1 MKKKKL
7 LIILGI
13 IVITFMVIGVSYAY
27 YIKTFSQV
35 NSNVVKTK
43 CLNLSLTNEKN
54 DIKLDEQYPIPDS
67 EGKKLVPYQFTITN
81 ICEQFISY
89 NVNLEALEGTT
100 MDSNAIK
107 VMVNNEAPVNLATLN
122 TAQTSINNS
131 VESRTLVTG
140 SLGSGD
146 SVDYAIRLWMDY
158 GDSADL
164 SSMNKVF
171 NSKVVVTATLGTYKP
186 SNYVTTLHDAI
197 LINEYGVTDVDNAIK
212 KIESKGTPDL
222 SQTAPI
228 VLWQEQKMESAEL
241 KISKPDISVI
251 NDKSNTQVS
260 NLTESDTKIR
270 LYRHKSFNEKTA
282 RYTLSDYIVVD
293 PTTLDYSSNNTY
305 YIAEESIRYNT
316 ETGKLY
322 SNITAVSSNVYE
334 VVGAQKYS
342 STSTWNNENYSSITY
357 KLQTNILDEIELESD
372 KSDKGLYSS
381 TDDYGKTYYYRGNVA
396 NNNVIFAGYQWQIVR
411 INGDG
416 SIRLLYNGI
425 KGDNSDTKKSIN
437 NKFYKF
443 NDVDGNPT
451 YVGYK
456 FGNVNS
462 KLYDEV
468 HANNYSS
475 SIKSILDVWYIDN
488 IENMGYDKYISTES
502 AFCGDRTLYGG
513 SGGDGINLGKDTRF
527 GAYQRFR
534 NSNVI
539 FYCPNKERDLY
550 TMSSAKIGNKSLDY
564 PIGLITSDEIIFS
577 GINGVGK
584 NKYAWSYSSE
594 DYWTMSP
601 AYSSGAGRQ
610 LLWSL
615 NLSGMVVHSWN
626 TYELATRP
634 VINLKADVKISG
646 GIGTIND
653 PYIIK
658 TE

>member
-7 LIILGI
+7 IIILGVIMI
-13 IVITFMVIGVSYAY
+13 IFTAIGISYAY
-27 YIKTFSQV
+27 YIKSYSQE
-35 NSNVVKTK
+35 NSNIAKTK
-43 CLNLSLTNEKN
+43 CLNLSITNEKN
-54 DIKLDEQYPIPDS
+54 GIKLDEQYPIPDS
-67 EGKKLVPYQFTITN
+67 EGKKLTPYQFTITN
-81 ICEQFISY
+81 TCEQFISY

-107 VMVNNEAPVNLATLN
+107 VMVNNEAPVNLATLD
-122 TAQTSINNS
+122 TTQTSINNS

-158 GDSADL
+158 GDSVDL

-171 NSKVVVTATLGTYKP
+171 NSKVVVTATIGTYKP

-197 LINEYGVTDVDNAIK
+197 LVNEYGVTDVDNAIK
-212 KIESKGTPDL
+212 RIESKGTPDL

-228 VLWQEQKMESAEL
+228 VLWQEQKMGSAEL

-251 NDKSNTQVS
+251 NDKANTQVS

-282 RYTLSDYIVVD
+282 RYILSDYIVVD
-293 PTTLDYSSNNTY
+293 PTTLNFDSNSTY
-305 YIAEESIRYNT
+305 YFADESIRYNT
-316 ETGKLY
+316 ETGRLY
-322 SNITAVSSNVYE
+322 SNINDVSSIVYE
-334 VVGAQKYS
+334 VIGAEKYS
-342 STSTWNNENYSSITY
+342 SISIWNNESYSSVTY
-357 KLQTNILDEIELESD
+357 KLQTTILNEIELESD
-372 KSDKGLYSS
+372 KSDKGLYESN
-381 TDDYGKTYYYRGNVA
+381 DDYGKTYYYRGNVA
-396 NNNVIFAGYQWQIVR
+396 NNNVMFAGYQWQIVR

-416 SIRLLYNGI
+416 TIRLLYNGLQ
-425 KGDNSDTKKSIN
+425 GDNSDTKKSIN
-437 NKFYKF
+437 NKHYKF

-451 YVGYK
+451 YVGYMY
-456 FGNVNS
+456 GNVNS

-475 SIKSILDVWYIDN
+475 SIKEVLDEWYKNN
-488 IENMGYDKYISTES
+488 IENMGYGKYISTDS
-502 AFCGDRTLYGG
+502 TFCGDRTLYDD

-539 FYCPNKERDLY
+539 FYCPNMERDLY
-550 TMSSAKIGNKSLDY
+550 TMTSAKIGNKSLNY

-577 GINGVGK
+577 GINGLGK

-610 LLWSL
+610 LLWSP
-615 NLSGMVVHSWN
+615 NLSGVVVHSWS

-634 VINLKADVKISG
+634 VINLKADVKISR

>member
-1 MKKKKL
+1 MKKKILYFFSLLFIL
-7 LIILGI
+7 LIVLRA
-13 IVITFMVIGVSYAY
+13 SYAY
-27 YIKTFSQV
+27 YIKSYSQE
-35 NSNVVKTK
+35 NSNIVKTK
-43 CLNLSLTNEKN
+43 CLNLSITNEKN
-54 DIKLDEQYPIPDS
+54 DIMLDEQYPIPDS
-67 EGKKLVPYQFTITN
+67 EGKKLTPYQFTITN
-81 ICEQFISY
+81 TCEQFISY
-89 NVNLEALEGTT
+89 NVNLEALEETT

-107 VMVNNEAPVNLATLN
+107 VMVNNEAPVNLATLD

-146 SVDYAIRLWMDY
+146 SVDYALRLWMDY
-158 GDSADL
+158 GDSVDL

-171 NSKVVVTATLGTYKP
+171 NSKVVVTATIGTYKP
-186 SNYVTTLHDAI
+186 SNYVSTLHDAI
-197 LINEYGVTDVDNAIK
+197 LVNEYGVTDVDNAIS
-212 KIESKGTPDL
+212 KIEAKGTPDL

-228 VLWQEQKMESAEL
+228 VLWQEQKMGSAEL

-251 NDKSNTQVS
+251 NDKANTQVS

-282 RYTLSDYIVVD
+282 RYTLSDYVVVD
-293 PTTLDYSSNNTY
+293 PTTLDYSSNKTY
-305 YIAEESIRYNT
+305 YFAGESIGYNI

-322 SNITAVSSNVYE
+322 SNIYDTSSTVYE
-334 VVGAQKYS
+334 VIGAEKYS
-342 STSTWNNENYSSITY
+342 SISIWNNESYSSVTY
-357 KLQTNILDEIELESD
+357 KLQTTILNEIELESD
-372 KSDKGLYSS
+372 KSDKGIYESN
-381 TDDYGKTYYYRGNVA
+381 DDYGKTYYYRGNVA
-396 NNNVIFAGYQWQIVR
+396 NNNVMFAGYQWQIVR

-416 SIRLLYNGI
+416 TIRLLYNGLQ
-425 KGDNSDTKKSIN
+425 GDNSDTKKSIN
-437 NKFYKF
+437 NKHYKF

-451 YVGYK
+451 YVGYMY
-456 FGNVNS
+456 GNVNS

-475 SIKSILDVWYIDN
+475 SIKEVLDEWYKNN
-488 IENMGYDKYISTES
+488 IENMGYGKYISTDS
-502 AFCGDRTLYGG
+502 TFCGDRTLYDD

-539 FYCPNKERDLY
+539 FYCPNMERDLY
-550 TMSSAKIGNKSLDY
+550 TMTSAKIGNKFLNY

-577 GINGVGK
+577 GINGLGK

-610 LLWSL
+610 LLWSS
-615 NLSGMVVHSWN
+615 NLSGIVVHSWS

-634 VINLKADVKISG
+634 VINLKTDVKISG

-653 PYIIK
+653 PYVME

>member
-7 LIILGI
+7 IIILGVIMI
-13 IVITFMVIGVSYAY
+13 IFTAIGISYAY
-27 YIKTFSQV
+27 YIKSYSQE
-35 NSNVVKTK
+35 NSNIAKTK
-43 CLNLSLTNEKN
+43 CLNLSITNEKN

-67 EGKKLVPYQFTITN
+67 EGKKLTPYQFTITN
-81 ICEQFISY
+81 TCEQFISY
-89 NVNLEALEGTT
+89 SVNLEALEGTT
-100 MDSNAIK
+100 MNSNAIK
-107 VMVNNEAPVNLATLN
+107 VMVNNEAPVNLATLD
-122 TAQTSINNS
+122 TTQTSINNS

-158 GDSADL
+158 EDSVDL

-171 NSKVVVTATLGTYKP
+171 NSKVVVTATIGTYKP

-197 LINEYGVTDVDNAIK
+197 LVNEYGVTDVDNAIK
-212 KIESKGTPDL
+212 RIESKGTPDL

-228 VLWQEQKMESAEL
+228 VLWQEQKMGSAEL

-251 NDKSNTQVS
+251 NDKANTQVS

-293 PTTLDYSSNNTY
+293 PTTLNFDSNSTY
-305 YIAEESIRYNT
+305 YFADESIRYNT
-316 ETGKLY
+316 ETGRLY
-322 SNITAVSSNVYE
+322 SNINDVSSIVYE
-334 VVGAQKYS
+334 VIGAEKYS
-342 STSTWNNENYSSITY
+342 SISIWNNESYSSVTY
-357 KLQTNILDEIELESD
+357 KLQTTILNEIELESD
-372 KSDKGLYSS
+372 KSDKGLYESN
-381 TDDYGKTYYYRGNVA
+381 DDYGKTYYYRGNVA
-396 NNNVIFAGYQWQIVR
+396 NNNVMFAGYQWQIVR

-416 SIRLLYNGI
+416 TIRLLYNGLQ
-425 KGDNSDTKKSIN
+425 GDNSDTKKSIN
-437 NKFYKF
+437 NKHYKF

-451 YVGYK
+451 YVGYMY
-456 FGNVNS
+456 GNVNS

-475 SIKSILDVWYIDN
+475 SIKEVLDEWYKNN
-488 IENMGYDKYISTES
+488 IENMGYGKYISTDS
-502 AFCGDRTLYGG
+502 TFCGDRTLYDD

-539 FYCPNKERDLY
+539 FYCPNMARDLY
-550 TMSSAKIGNKSLDY
+550 TMTSAKIGNKLLNY

-577 GINGVGK
+577 GINGLGK

-610 LLWSL
+610 LLWSS
-615 NLSGMVVHSWN
+615 NLSGIVVHSWS
-626 TYELATRP
+626 TFELATRP

>member
-7 LIILGI
+7 IIILGVIMI
-13 IVITFMVIGVSYAY
+13 IFTAIGISYAY
-27 YIKTFSQV
+27 YIKSYSQE
-35 NSNVVKTK
+35 NSNIAKTK
-43 CLNLSLTNEKN
+43 CLNLSITNEKN
-54 DIKLDEQYPIPDS
+54 DIKLEEQYPIPDS
-67 EGKKLVPYQFTITN
+67 EGKKLTPYQFTITN
-81 ICEQFISY
+81 TCEQFISY

-100 MDSNAIK
+100 MNSNAIK
-107 VMVNNEAPVNLATLN
+107 VMVNNEAPVNLATLD
-122 TAQTSINNS
+122 TTQTSINNS

-158 GDSADL
+158 GDSVDL

-171 NSKVVVTATLGTYKP
+171 NSKVIVTATIGTYKP

-197 LINEYGVTDVDNAIK
+197 LVNEYGVTDVDNAIK
-212 KIESKGTPDL
+212 RIESKGTPDL

-228 VLWQEQKMESAEL
+228 VLWQEQKMGSAEL

-251 NDKSNTQVS
+251 NDKANTQVS

-293 PTTLDYSSNNTY
+293 PTTLNFDSNSTY
-305 YIAEESIRYNT
+305 YFADESIRYNT
-316 ETGKLY
+316 ETGRLY
-322 SNITAVSSNVYE
+322 SNINDVSSIVYE
-334 VVGAQKYS
+334 VIGAEKYS
-342 STSTWNNENYSSITY
+342 SISIWNNESYSSVTY
-357 KLQTNILDEIELESD
+357 KLQTTILNEIELESD
-372 KSDKGLYSS
+372 KSDKGLYESN
-381 TDDYGKTYYYRGNVA
+381 DDYGKTYYYRGNVA
-396 NNNVIFAGYQWQIVR
+396 NNNVMFAGYQWQIVR

-416 SIRLLYNGI
+416 TIRLLYNGLQ
-425 KGDNSDTKKSIN
+425 GDNSDTKKSIN
-437 NKFYKF
+437 NKHYKF

-451 YVGYK
+451 YVGYMY
-456 FGNVNS
+456 GNVNS

-475 SIKSILDVWYIDN
+475 SIKEVLDEWYKNN
-488 IENMGYDKYISTES
+488 IENMGYGKYISTDS
-502 AFCGDRTLYGG
+502 TFCGDRTLYDD

-539 FYCPNKERDLY
+539 FYCPNMERDLY
-550 TMSSAKIGNKSLDY
+550 TMTSAKIGNKSLNY

-577 GINGVGK
+577 GINGLGK

-610 LLWSL
+610 LLWSS
-615 NLSGMVVHSWN
+615 NLSGIVVHSWS

-653 PYIIK
+653 PYVIE

>member
-7 LIILGI
+7 IVILGI

-35 NSNVVKTK
+35 NSNIVKTK
-43 CLNLSLTNEKN
+43 CLNLNISNEKN
-54 DIKLDEQYPIPDS
+54 DIKLEEQFPIPDS
-67 EGKKLVPYQFTITN
+67 EGKKLTPYQFTITN
-81 ICEQFISY
+81 TCEQFISY
-89 NVNLEALEGTT
+89 NVNLEALDGTT
-100 MDSNAIK
+100 MDSKAIK
-107 VMVNNEAPVNLATLN
+107 VMVNNEAPVNLATLD
-122 TAQTSINNS
+122 TAQTSIDNS
-131 VESRTLVTG
+131 VEARTLATG

-146 SVDYAIRLWMDY
+146 SVDYALRLWMDY
-158 GDSADL
+158 GDSIDL
-164 SSMNKVF
+164 SSMDKVF
-171 NSKVVVTATLGTYKP
+171 NSKVVVTATVGTYKP
-186 SNYVTTLHDAI
+186 SDYVSTLHDAI
-197 LINEYGVTDVDNAIK
+197 LVNEYGVTDVDNAIK
-212 KIESKGTPDL
+212 RIEAKGEPDL

-228 VLWQEQKMESAEL
+228 VLWQEKKMESAEL
-241 KISKPDISVI
+241 RISKPDISVI
-251 NDKSNTQVS
+251 NDKANTQVS

-293 PTTLDYSSNNTY
+293 PTTLNFDSDSAY
-305 YIAEESIRYNT
+305 YFAEESIRYNT

-322 SNITAVSSNVYE
+322 SNIYDTSSTIYE
-334 VVGAQKYS
+334 VTGAEKYS
-342 STSTWNNENYSSITY
+342 STFTWNNESYSSVTY
-357 KLQTNILDEIELESD
+357 KLQTTILNEIELESD
-372 KSDKGLYSS
+372 KSDKGLYESA
-381 TDDYGKTYYYRGNVA
+381 DDYGKTYYYRGNVA
-396 NNNVIFAGYQWQIVR
+396 NNNVMFAGYQWQIVR

-416 SIRLLYNGI
+416 TIRLLYNGLQ
-425 KGDNSDTKKSIN
+425 GDNSDTKKSIN
-437 NKFYKF
+437 NKHYKF
-443 NDVDGNPT
+443 NDIDGNPT
-451 YVGYK
+451 YVGYMY
-456 FGNVNS
+456 GNVNS

-475 SIKSILDVWYIDN
+475 SIKEVLDEWYKNN
-488 IENMGYDKYISTES
+488 IENMGYGKYISTDS
-502 AFCGDRTLYGG
+502 TFCGDRTLYDN

-534 NSNVI
+534 NNKVI
-539 FYCPNKERDLY
+539 FSCPNMERDLY
-550 TMSSAKIGNKSLDY
+550 TMTSAKIGNKSLNY
-564 PIGLITSDEIIFS
+564 PVGLITSDEIIFS
-577 GINGVGK
+577 GINGLGK

-615 NLSGMVVHSWN
+615 NLGGMVVHSWN

-634 VINLKADVKISG
+634 VINLKADVEISG

>member
-13 IVITFMVIGVSYAY
+13 IMIIFMAIGISYSY
-27 YIKTFSQV
+27 YIKSYSQE
-35 NSNVVKTK
+35 NSNIAKTK
-43 CLNLSLTNEKN
+43 CLNLSITNEKN

-67 EGKKLVPYQFTITN
+67 EGKKLTPYQFTITN
-81 ICEQFISY
+81 TCEQFISY

-107 VMVNNEAPVNLATLN
+107 VMVNNEAPVNLATLDV
-122 TAQTSINNS
+122 TQTSINNS

-146 SVDYAIRLWMDY
+146 SVDYALRLWMDY
-158 GDSADL
+158 GDSVDL

-171 NSKVVVTATLGTYKP
+171 NSKVVVTATIGTYKP
-186 SNYVTTLHDAI
+186 SNYVSTLHDAI
-197 LINEYGVTDVDNAIK
+197 LVNEYGVTDVDNAIS
-212 KIESKGTPDL
+212 KIEAKGTPDL

-228 VLWQEQKMESAEL
+228 VLWQEQKMGSAEL

-251 NDKSNTQVS
+251 NDKANTQVS

-282 RYTLSDYIVVD
+282 RYTLSDYVVVD
-293 PTTLDYSSNNTY
+293 PTTLDYSSNKTY
-305 YIAEESIRYNT
+305 YFAGESIGYNI

-322 SNITAVSSNVYE
+322 SNIYDTSSTVYE
-334 VVGAQKYS
+334 VIGAEKYS
-342 STSTWNNENYSSITY
+342 SISIWNNESYSSVTY
-357 KLQTNILDEIELESD
+357 KLQTTILNEIELESD
-372 KSDKGLYSS
+372 KSDKGIYESN
-381 TDDYGKTYYYRGNVA
+381 DDYGKTYYYRGNVA
-396 NNNVIFAGYQWQIVR
+396 NNNVMFAGYQWQIVR

-416 SIRLLYNGI
+416 TIRLLYNGLQ
-425 KGDNSDTKKSIN
+425 GDNSDTKKSIN
-437 NKFYKF
+437 NKHYKF

-451 YVGYK
+451 YVGYMY
-456 FGNVNS
+456 GNVNS

-475 SIKSILDVWYIDN
+475 SIKEVLDEWYKNN
-488 IENMGYDKYISTES
+488 IENMGYGKYISTDS
-502 AFCGDRTLYGG
+502 TFCGDRTLYDD

-539 FYCPNKERDLY
+539 FYCPNMERDLY
-550 TMSSAKIGNKSLDY
+550 TMTSAKIGNKFLNY

-577 GINGVGK
+577 GINGLGK

-610 LLWSL
+610 LLWSS
-615 NLSGMVVHSWN
+615 NLSGIVVHSWS

-634 VINLKADVKISG
+634 VINLKTDVKISG

-653 PYIIK
+653 PYVME

>member
-1 MKKKKL
+1 MKYKKW
-7 LIILGI
+7 LISLGI
-13 IVITFMVIGVSYAY
+13 LLSICIFMGISYAY
-27 YIKTFSQV
+27 YIKSYSQE
-35 NSNVVKTK
+35 NSNIVKTK
-43 CLNLSLTNEKN
+43 CLNLSITNEKN

-67 EGKKLVPYQFTITN
+67 EGKKLTPYQFTITN
-81 ICEQFISY
+81 TCEQFISY

-100 MDSNAIK
+100 MNSNAIK
-107 VMVNNEAPVNLATLN
+107 VMVNNEAPANLATLD
-122 TAQTSINNS
+122 TTQTSINNS

-146 SVDYAIRLWMDY
+146 SVDYAVRLWMEY
-158 GDSADL
+158 GDSVDL

-171 NSKVVVTATLGTYKP
+171 NSKLVVTATIGTYKP

-197 LINEYGVTDVDNAIK
+197 LVNEYGVTDVDNAIK
-212 KIESKGTPDL
+212 RIESKGTPDL

-228 VLWQEQKMESAEL
+228 VLWQEQKMGSAEL

-251 NDKSNTQVS
+251 NDKANTQVS

-293 PTTLDYSSNNTY
+293 PTTLNFDSNSTY
-305 YIAEESIRYNT
+305 YFADESIRYNT
-316 ETGKLY
+316 ETGRLY
-322 SNITAVSSNVYE
+322 SNINDVSSIVYE
-334 VVGAQKYS
+334 VIGAEKYS
-342 STSTWNNENYSSITY
+342 SISIWNNESYSSVTY
-357 KLQTNILDEIELESD
+357 KLQTTILNEIELESD
-372 KSDKGLYSS
+372 KSDKGLYESN
-381 TDDYGKTYYYRGNVA
+381 DDYGKTYYYRGNVA
-396 NNNVIFAGYQWQIVR
+396 NNNVMFAGYQWQIVR

-416 SIRLLYNGI
+416 TIRLLYNGLQ
-425 KGDNSDTKKSIN
+425 GDNSDTKKSIN
-437 NKFYKF
+437 NKHYKF

-451 YVGYK
+451 YVGYMY
-456 FGNVNS
+456 GNVNS

-475 SIKSILDVWYIDN
+475 SIKEVLDEWYKNN
-488 IENMGYDKYISTES
+488 IENMGYGKYISTDS
-502 AFCGDRTLYGG
+502 TFCGDRTLYDD

-539 FYCPNKERDLY
+539 FYCPNMERDLY
-550 TMSSAKIGNKSLDY
+550 TMTSAKIGNKSLNY

-577 GINGVGK
+577 GINGLGK

-610 LLWSL
+610 LLWSP
-615 NLSGMVVHSWN
+615 NLSGVVVHSWS

-634 VINLKADVKISG
+634 VINLKADVKISR